1 MNTEVSYK
9 PRLQQFYQEKVI
21 PELRQ
26 KNGYQNVME
35 VPRLVKI
42 SLNMG
47 LGEATGNKKVIENAI
62 SDMTQIAGQKAVVTV
77 ARKAVASF
85 KIREDFP
92 IGCRVTLR
100 RQRMYEFLDRF
111 ISIAAP
117 RIRDFRGFS
126 PKGFDG
132 RGNYN
137 LGIKEQIMFAEIDF
151 DKVDA
156 MRGMDI
162 NIVTT
167 AKTDKEARDLL
178 DAFGFPFRK

>member
-1 MNTEVSYK
+1 MSTAVSYK
-9 PRLQQFYQEKVI
+9 PRLQQFYQEQVI
-21 PELRQ
+21 PELRE

-35 VPRLVKI
+35 VPRLVKV

-47 LGEATGNKKVIENAI
+47 LGEATGNKKVIENAV
-62 SDMTQIAGQKAVVTV
+62 SDMTQIAGQKAVVTL

-85 KIREDFP
+85 KIREEFP

-100 RQRMYEFLDRF
+100 KQRMYEFLDRF

-117 RIRDFRGFS
+117 RIRDFRGFN

-137 LGIKEQIMFAEIDF
+137 LGIKEQIMFPEIDF